1 MAQKRRPIEL
11 KFHVTQQELEAIRN
25 KMKLL
30 GTDCTAAYLRK
41 MALDGYVVKLELPQL
56 REMVS
61 LLRRSSSSLNQ
72 LAKRVNSTDRF
83 YQQDMEEIRETV
95 DKLWSGVN
103 DILTALASV
112 Q

>member
-11 KFHVTQQELEAIRN
+11 KFHVTSEEQEMIRE
-25 KMKLL
+25 KMALL

-41 MALDGYVVKLELPQL
+41 MALDGYVVKLDLPQL
-56 REMVS
+56 REMIS
-61 LLRRSSSSLNQ
+61 LLRRSSNSLNQ

-83 YQQDMEEIRETV
+83 YQQDMEEIRQTV
-95 DKLWSGVN
+95 DKLWAAVN